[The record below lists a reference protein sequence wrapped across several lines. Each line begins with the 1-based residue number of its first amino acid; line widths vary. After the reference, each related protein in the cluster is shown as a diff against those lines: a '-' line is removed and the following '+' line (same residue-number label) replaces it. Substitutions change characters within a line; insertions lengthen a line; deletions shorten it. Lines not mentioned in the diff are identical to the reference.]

1 MKPHFQI
8 LWNHLENVSTIET
21 DSPGERRRKVT
32 LVMVSAFCCLTAVL
46 SITNS
51 IITSRPIIEILMPLI
66 FIIVVG
72 IAMFIYVFTKRFSIL
87 LYPFLVMV
95 LCIPVFFQMSTGG
108 FSGQT
113 SISIIIWGILAPFG
127 ALMFLNTR
135 KATWWFIAY
144 LSLVLLALYLDEY
157 FTRFAEFP
165 ILFSELGT
173 SHTGLMVNHGL
184 TIIVLSITIFFS
196 MRYYVSAFQREHN
209 RAEKLV
215 VDLTNTNEELE
226 ATLTELKETQTELVQ
241 SEKMASLGKLAA
253 GLAHEINNPIGALK
267 STASTSKQC
276 VSKLEQFFDE
286 HDVFTELKSDTKFQN
301 FLQILKDNSQVFET
315 VSERVGQTVN
325 NFINFARLDKAGF
338 DRVDIHQALN
348 NTLSLIQ
355 HEIKAQTTVEKQYG
369 EVPKV
374 ACYPGELNQVF
385 MNLLT
390 NAAQAIEEEGK
401 IIICT
406 SMEQEKVHVQI
417 IDSGV
422 GIPQEQLPR
431 LFDPG
436 FTKDGVRVKAG
447 IGLFSSY
454 NIIQKHHGEIKVES
468 EVGKG
473 TVFTIILPIDLEN
486 NKND

>member
-1 MKPHFQI
+1 MKPYFQI
-8 LWNHLENVSTIET
+8 LWNHLEKVSTIET
-21 DSPGERRRKVT
+21 DSPGERRRKLT
-32 LVMVSAFCCLTAVL
+32 LVIVAIFCCLTGAI

-51 IITSRPIIEILMPLI
+51 IINSRPVIEISSPLI
-66 FIIVVG
+66 FVTIVG
-72 IAMFIYVFTKRFSIL
+72 IALLFYFVSKKFSIL
-87 LYPFLVMV
+87 LYPFLISI
-95 LCIPVFFQMSTGG
+95 LFIPVFFQMSTGG
-108 FSGQT
+108 FSGQG
-113 SISIIIWGILAPFG
+113 SVSIIIWAILAPFG
-127 ALMFLNTR
+127 ALMFLDSR
-135 KATWWFIAY
+135 KATWWFVAY
-144 LSLVLLALYLDEY
+144 LLLVLLSLSFDKYV
-157 FTRFAEFP
+157 TRFAEFP

-173 SHTGLMVNHGL
+173 SHTGLMVDHGL

-196 MRYYVSAFQREHN
+196 MRYYVNAFQREHN

-215 VDLTNTNEELE
+215 VDLTNTNRELE

-276 VSKLEQFFDE
+276 VSKMEQFFE
-286 HDVFTELKSDTKFQN
+286 EREGFSEIKSDAKFQN
-301 FLQILKDNSQVFET
+301 FFQILKDNSQVFET
-315 VSERVGQTVN
+315 VSERVGKTVN

-338 DRVDIHQALN
+338 DRVDIHQALD

-355 HEIKAQTTVEKQYG
+355 HEIKAQTMVEKQYG

-390 NAAQAIEEEGK
+390 NAAQAIEGK
-401 IIICT
+401 GTITIRT
-406 SMEQEKVHVQI
+406 FLENEKLCIQI
-417 IDSGV
+417 QDSGR
-422 GIPQEQLPR
+422 GIPREQLSG
-431 LFDPG
+431 LFDPSFSREG
-436 FTKDGVRVKAG
+436 SRVRAG
-447 IGLFSSY
+447 MGLFTSY
-454 NIIQKHHGEIKVES
+454 NIVKKHQGDLQVES

-486 NKND
+486 N